1 MDNVIKL
8 ISFTLE
14 KDKYGVDRKNYS
26 YKEVF
31 CEVHSITRAEFF
43 NAGRNGLNPS
53 LEVTMFHGDYHGETM
68 VELEGQT
75 YAVYRVFKS
84 DTSDYIELYL
94 ERQGGTN
101 GKEDQ
106 ELCGASTSDCGNP

>member
-8 ISFTLE
+8 ISFTLT
-14 KDKYGVDRKNYS
+14 KDKYGRDIKEYS
-26 YKEVF
+26 AREVF

-53 LEVTMFHGDYHGETM
+53 FEVTMFHGDYQGETI

-75 YAVYRVFKS
+75 YAVYRVFKQ

-101 GKEDQ
+101 GKQ
-106 ELCGASTSDCGNP
+106 AY